1 MRSLQPLVDRF
12 EQFLNEPI
20 RFRARILMVL
30 LVVPLAL
37 SYTQPLWRISMEA
50 PQYPQGLNIDVYS
63 YKLRGG
69 HNNHDIDEIN
79 ELNHYIGMRAIDPA
93 ALPELRLLPWIL
105 LALAAAALVA
115 AALGKRRL
123 VGVWLVAVALV
134 GIAGV
139 ADLYRWSY
147 TYGHDLDAEHAIIKM
162 PGMVYQPPL
171 VGSKQILNF
180 TASSWPASGTW
191 LAVAALIAG
200 AAALM
205 LSRRSA
211 RAPRGAS

>member
-1 MRSLQPLVDRF
+1 MSRLSQWLV
-12 EQFLNEPI
+12 
-20 RFRARILMVL
+20 AAAGVL
-30 LVVPLAL
+30 LAASTRL
-37 SYTQPLWRISMEA
+37 PLWRIRLIA
-50 PQYPQGLNIDVYS
+50 PQYPEGLGLRIDAGTIAGATPQD
-63 YKLRGG
+63 LG
-69 HNNHDIDEIN
+69 NIN